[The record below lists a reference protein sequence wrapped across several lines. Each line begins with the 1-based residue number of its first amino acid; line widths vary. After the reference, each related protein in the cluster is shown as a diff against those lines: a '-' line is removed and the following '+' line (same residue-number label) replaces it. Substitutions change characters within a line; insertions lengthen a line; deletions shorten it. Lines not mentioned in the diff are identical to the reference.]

1 MEPERTGWPWDGF
14 NIEEVELP
22 DQSDDYGV
30 PSEDEE
36 DFNAEEIQKD
46 EGFSC
51 VVVVDNLPV
60 IGIEKYEK
68 LLGVLKKIFSQIGEV
83 HEDGLYMPVDEQ
95 TKKTKGFAFIEF
107 ANPDQAKIARQQA
120 EGYKLDKSHTFK
132 CNLLKEVEDLSA
144 TPEEYKEPELKDL

>member
-83 HEDGLYMPVDEQ
+83 HEDGL
-95 TKKTKGFAFIEF
+95 
-107 ANPDQAKIARQQA
+107 
-120 EGYKLDKSHTFK
+120 
-132 CNLLKEVEDLSA
+132 
-144 TPEEYKEPELKDL
+144 